1 MSFQNFPPQ
10 QYYQNVGTTQGYVNN
25 TPINIEVYKPTPM
38 VVEKPLGLD
47 MSALIGKPVL
57 VQNPAFTEPQ
67 IVTSIVPAQEK
78 KKRKKKTDT
87 DESQSSDKES
97 STEIEQKNVVE
108 NTVYA
113 DTYAETNSMT
123 YGIINQTDELLRDCK
138 QELEYIKTQRGLKG
152 RYHYIN
158 DTINS
163 MGTLLNT
170 KLAAV
175 KEINSTIKNVNDNEY
190 RRFKDFRAMSNLDD
204 NKAVMDA
211 YSAFISAP
219 VGAPEYHLP
228 GTINITSGQNG
239 IIQANYPTAIQ
250 ANMDSG
256 LANYMSNLTPEEN
269 LMLNDNN
276 KDIEEVIVY
285 DQATGAKYFQ
295 WMNTRTGD
303 IIPNMPV
310 SSELTIEDFTIDP
323 RTKLA
328 KNSNLNC
335 IKKVVVLNE
344 GAFDRF

>member
-1 MSFQNFPPQ
+1 MSFNQFYQ
-10 QYYQNVGTTQGYVNN
+10 QQPIGTTTAYTQDST
-25 TPINIEVYKPTPM
+25 TPINVEVYQPAPKYVNVKFPNLMGGKKVTVPAA
-38 VVEKPLGLD
+38 PLG
-47 MSALIGKPVL
+47 GKSTETSET
-57 VQNPAFTEPQ
+57 PAP
-67 IVTSIVPAQEK
+67 K
-78 KKRKKKTDT
+78 KRGRKKKSESTDIIKSEQEEPINET
-87 DESQSSDKES
+87 DSKY
-97 STEIEQKNVVE
+97 IVE

-113 DTYAETNSMT
+113 DTYRATNNMT
-123 YGIINQTDELLRDCK
+123 YGIISQTDELLRDCK
-138 QELEYIKTQRGLKG
+138 QELEYLKAQRALKG
-152 RYHYIN
+152 KYKYVN

-175 KEINSTIKNVNDNEY
+175 KEINSTIKTINDNEY
-190 RRFKDFRAMSNLDD
+190 RRFKDFRALNTIDD

-219 VGAPEYHLP
+219 VGAPEYRLP
-228 GTINITSGQNG
+228 GTTNLTAGLNG
-239 IIQANYPTAIQ
+239 IVQAGYPNNIQ
-250 ANMDSG
+250 ANMDAG
-256 LANYMSNLTPEEN
+256 MANYMAHLTPEEN
-269 LMLNDNN
+269 LMLNDSN

-295 WMNTRTGD
+295 WMNTRTGE